1 VFLSDNIET
10 YGYNRLCSFIRAVS
24 GIGPYRYFNFTIVAA
39 SDDFIKKTKPRV
51 RALQARYFVVF
62 LNPEDRTGD
71 GESKIRALINHQ
83 NKTADTLPIVDTIF
97 LNGIGRARFE
107 SKYWKVINSYFDRTI
122 T

>member
-1 VFLSDNIET
+1 MDTIDYVALFEQSQGLVPIDTST
-10 YGYNRLCSFIRAVS
+10 LPLLRLL
-24 GIGPYRYFNFTIVAA
+24 TILLR
-39 SDDFIKKTKPRV
+39 KLKPRV

-97 LNGIGRARFE
+97 LNGIGRAGLNQNIGK
-107 SKYWKVINSYFDRTI
+107 S
-122 T
+122 